1 MEATPQDDS
10 RYELSPVSAE
20 FRDLATEVAFREYLR
35 SIWVRDTRRAFILAA
50 LFYLAF
56 SITDFMLLGQGEPY
70 AMVLFTRV
78 MVTCFGLLV
87 AFSAERFWRPLVDG
101 ITPTLVV
108 GLAMVGFLSITLLRP
123 FEPGWHGMSMM
134 VMLLGT
140 YVFIPNRFLPALA
153 VALFSTVA
161 FFFLMVDHFELQPKL
176 ILIMALLFLSM
187 NLFGALSAHRISRLT
202 RMNFRDAQILRQA
215 NQRLTEEVAA
225 RRQLEQDL
233 ISQVHHDEL
242 TGVTNR
248 RRFQELARQRI
259 RQAET
264 DGQPLSLLLLDVD
277 YFKQINDTYG
287 HLRGDEVL
295 KALAR
300 ICGDHM
306 DAEEVLARVG
316 GEEFAMLLPGMD
328 REAARKQAE
337 RIRASVWNAPVVLA
351 DAAIHIS
358 ISIGVAQWRPGEN
371 LADFLGR
378 VDHAL
383 QVAKYKGRDRVEVA
397 DGEGSLPMTGFG
409 QQNRP
414 GTGKDR

>member
-1 MEATPQDDS
+1 MEVLQDDP
-10 RYELSPVSAE
+10 RYDISPSSAE
-20 FRDLATEVAFREYLR
+20 FRDLATEVAFRAYIR
-35 SIWVRDTRRAFILAA
+35 PFWVRDTRRAFILAA

-56 SITDFMLLGQGEPY
+56 SITDFLMLGRGEPY
-70 AMVLFTRV
+70 ALVLFTRV
-78 MVTCFGLLV
+78 MVTCFGLV
-87 AFSAERFWRPLVDG
+87 IAFSAERYWRLLVDG

-108 GLAMVGFLSITLLRP
+108 GLAMAGFLSITLLRP

-134 VMLLGT
+134 VMLVGT
-140 YVFIPNRFLPALA
+140 YVFIPNRFLPAMV
-153 VALFSTVA
+153 VALTSTAA
-161 FFFLMVDHFELQPKL
+161 FFFLMVDHFELTPQL
-176 ILIMALLFLSM
+176 LLIMSLLFLGM

-202 RMNFRDAQILRQA
+202 RENFRDAQILRQA

-225 RRQLEQDL
+225 RRQLESDL
-233 ISQVHHDEL
+233 ITQVHHDEL

-248 RRFQELARQRI
+248 RHFQEVSRQHM
-259 RQAET
+259 RQAGA
-264 DGQPLSLLLLDVD
+264 DGRPLSLLLLDVD

-300 ICGDHM
+300 ICRDHM
-306 DAEEVLARVG
+306 EGDEVLARVG

-351 DAAIHIS
+351 DSAIHVS
-358 ISIGVAQWRPGEN
+358 ISIGVAQWRPGES
-371 LADFLGR
+371 LVEFMGR

-397 DGEGSLPMTGFG
+397 NGEGNLPMAGFDP
-409 QQNRP
+409 QNRP
-414 GTGKDR
+414 NAQ

>member
-1 MEATPQDDS
+1 MDGPLQDDP

-20 FRDLATEVAFREYLR
+20 FRDLATEVAFREYIH
-35 SIWVRDTRRAFILAA
+35 SIWGRDTRRAFILAA

-56 SITDFMLLGQGEPY
+56 SVTDFLMLGRGEPY
-70 AMVLFTRV
+70 ATVLFTRV
-78 MVTCFGLLV
+78 MVTCFGLLI
-87 AFSAERFWRPLVDG
+87 AFSAERYWRLLVDG

-108 GLAMVGFLSITLLRP
+108 GLAMAGFLSITLLRP

-140 YVFIPNRFLPALA
+140 YVFIPNRFLPVLVVALA
-153 VALFSTVA
+153 STGA

-176 ILIMALLFLSM
+176 LLIMGLLFLSM
-187 NLFGALSAHRISRLT
+187 NLFGAISAHRISRLT
-202 RMNFRDAQILRQA
+202 RENYRDAQILRQA

-248 RRFQELARQRI
+248 RRFQELARQRM
-259 RQAET
+259 RQAEAV
-264 DGQPLSLLLLDVD
+264 GQPLSLLLLDVD

-300 ICGDHM
+300 VCRNHM

-316 GEEFAMLLPGMD
+316 GEEFAMLLPEMD
-328 REAARKQAE
+328 RDAARRQAE

-351 DAAIHIS
+351 DAAIHVS
-358 ISIGVAQWRPGEN
+358 ISIGVAQWRPGDSVAE
-371 LADFLGR
+371 LLGR
-378 VDHAL
+378 ADQAL

-397 DGEGSLPMTGFG
+397 DGGESLPLAAPGS
-409 QQNRP
+409 QNR
-414 GTGKDR
+414 R